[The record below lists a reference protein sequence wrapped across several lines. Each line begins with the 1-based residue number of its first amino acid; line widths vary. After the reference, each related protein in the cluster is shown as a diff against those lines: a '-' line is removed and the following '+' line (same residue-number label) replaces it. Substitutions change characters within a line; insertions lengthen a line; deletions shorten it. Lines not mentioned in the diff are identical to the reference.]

1 MLISLNDQSYVNTTE
16 TNLDQ
21 DMPSMPEI
29 TDAAYSSIVDGV
41 NGMEMNVAN
50 SVTDTVVEDNE
61 AYGVA
66 IDGIGTGIEVMK
78 MNIAY
83 STGALTTHEIEDSAG
98 YATIR

>member
-1 MLISLNDQSYVNTTE
+1 MLISLNDHNYVNTTE

-29 TDAAYSSIVDGV
+29 TDAAYSLLVDGV
-41 NGMEMNVAN
+41 SDMEMNVAY

-66 IDGIGTGIEVMK
+66 IDGIGIEVMR

>member
-1 MLISLNDQSYVNTTE
+1 MSISLNDQNYVNTTE

-29 TDAAYSSIVDGV
+29 TNAAYGLLVDGV
-41 NGMEMNVAN
+41 SDMEMNVAY

-66 IDGIGTGIEVMK
+66 IDGIGIEVMK

>member
-1 MLISLNDQSYVNTTE
+1 MSISLNDQNYVNTTE

-29 TDAAYSSIVDGV
+29 TDAAYSLLVDGV
-41 NGMEMNVAN
+41 SDIEMNVAY

-66 IDGIGTGIEVMK
+66 IDGIGIEIMK